1 MNYKILTSSC
11 EQQNKNEIAMQN
23 APGKNFNKTKIAKS
37 KFFISS
43 KSNAVKLQ
51 LTNSNIVFSN
61 YKQPLETEASI
72 LVNPSIQHRTLL
84 GIGAALIDAA
94 AETFYKLSIENLNQL
109 KL

>member
-1 MNYKILTSSC
+1 M
-11 EQQNKNEIAMQN
+11 
-23 APGKNFNKTKIAKS
+23 
-37 KFFISS
+37 
-43 KSNAVKLQ
+43 
-51 LTNSNIVFSN
+51 FSN

-94 AETFYKLSIENLNQL
+94 AETFYKLSVENLNQL